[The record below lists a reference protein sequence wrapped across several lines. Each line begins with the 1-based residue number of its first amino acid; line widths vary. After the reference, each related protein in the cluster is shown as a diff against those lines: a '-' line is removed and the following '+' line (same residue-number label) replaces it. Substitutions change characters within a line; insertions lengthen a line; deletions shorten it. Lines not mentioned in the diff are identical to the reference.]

1 MYPDI
6 QYSTITVVR
15 VWQQLRYP
23 STGEW
28 IKKMRSMYTVECDS
42 AIKRNKTGSF
52 VVMWINIVCHTEWSK
67 SEKEKQISYIKAQT
81 VKNLPA
87 MEESRVRS
95 LGQEVP
101 LEKEMA
107 THSRILAWET
117 AWTEEPGRLH
127 PMGLQR
133 VRHD

>member
-1 MYPDI
+1 MYPNI

-28 IKKMRSMYTVECDS
+28 IKKMRNMYTVECDS
-42 AIKRNKTGSF
+42 AIKRNKPGSF